1 MKTYNIK
8 LLMIAIAFLLATATT
23 FAQEV
28 PVKSLSITEMK
39 SKNLVEAPKKVYINN
54 FKIYYQMIAEAE
66 KTVHGGRQLGGGSYT
81 GNATARLAVGV
92 EGIDPE
98 DLQSLTDK
106 IYADYIA
113 SLQALG
119 LEVHTARDIPSI
131 PFYEEHQKLDGPRIN
146 QEQVK
151 GSLMVVPSDFSYYV
165 KKVTKKGKE
174 KAGGFMAAVTSVN
187 GATAQEFST
196 ALYHKGLPKISKDLD
211 DAIVVD
217 VAVNVLSIYLDPK
230 SQLGTAKI
238 KGGAYLR
245 IQNARATYSS
255 GKGNKPGAAYPEAA
269 AEILLIKPLQ
279 INGVFKSEEF
289 KAVATKSRTTVPSY
303 AAFFTVENKT
313 VELSNT
319 IECEASVYKEKVG
332 DMVEAFLNTTLAKLE
347 TGLKG
352 EKIK

>member
-1 MKTYNIK
+1 MKNLK
-8 LLMIAIAFLLATATT
+8 ARLLIVMGIVAASATV

-28 PVKSLSITEMK
+28 PPKSLSVTEMK
-39 SKNLVEAPKKVYINN
+39 SKDLMGAPRKVFINN

-92 EGIDPE
+92 EGLDPE

-113 SLQALG
+113 SLQTLG
-119 LEVHTARDIPSI
+119 LEVHTARDIPNI
-131 PFYEEHQKLDGPRIN
+131 PFYEEYQKLDGPRIN
-146 QEQVK
+146 QEQVE

-165 KKVTKKGKE
+165 KKVTSKGKE
-174 KAGGFMAAVTSVN
+174 KAGGFMATVTSVN

-211 DAIVVD
+211 DMIVVD

-230 SQLGTAKI
+230 SQLGTAKV

-245 IQNARATYSS
+245 IQNGRATYSS

-269 AEILLIKPLQ
+269 VEMLLTQPLA

-303 AAFFTVENKT
+303 ASFFTVEDKT

-319 IECEASVYKEKVG
+319 IECDAAVYKEKVG
-332 DMVEAFLNTTLAKLE
+332 ATVEAFLNATMAKFE
-347 TGLKG
+347 IGLKG
-352 EKIK
+352 EKAK